1 MSLYRPSLNWVGY
14 LGVDSS
20 SGVGIEV
27 LGGLATGSGDGFA
40 GGFEESYFSGDS
52 FLRKSRR
59 AGSRSRRGSLPFS
72 SVFQSQPMMRG
83 SGECGVVLLEAPK

>member
-1 MSLYRPSLNWVGY
+1 MSLYLPSLNWVGY

-27 LGGLATGSGDGFA
+27 LEGLAGSGAGLA
-40 GGFEESYFSGDS
+40 GGFEESYFKGDS

-59 AGSRSRRGSLPFS
+59 AGSRSRRGSLPLS

-83 SGECGVVLLEAPK
+83 GER